1 MNYHGERGAYIGH
14 SDNIEAATVPHSRS
28 LRFIII
34 STFFLFL
41 PIVHL
46 RRIENARITD
56 SVERVAIKQLRQ
68 WFEESWNES
77 IVPVRLWCILVHDPP
92 QLMPMDVGYGHFID
106 KCWFF
111 GDTNYRYKPFPQK
124 RSTDGSIYLFCIR
137 VLQHHH
143 DPSAEDQR

>member
-77 IVPVRLWCILVHDPP
+77 IVPVRLWCIYPRGWIIPTDCRLSGLFWGAAFKKVPHGAWVP
-92 QLMPMDVGYGHFID
+92 LMIGV
-106 KCWFF
+106 
-111 GDTNYRYKPFPQK
+111 
-124 RSTDGSIYLFCIR
+124 
-137 VLQHHH
+137 VL
-143 DPSAEDQR
+143 

>member
-1 MNYHGERGAYIGH
+1 MHTLLVERDLLRNHLSCAKTLHTAEYEFMNYHGERGAYIGH

-77 IVPVRLWCILVHDPP
+77 IVPVRLWYILVHDPP
-92 QLMPMDVGYGHFID
+92 
-106 KCWFF
+106 
-111 GDTNYRYKPFPQK
+111 
-124 RSTDGSIYLFCIR
+124 
-137 VLQHHH
+137 
-143 DPSAEDQR
+143 